1 MLPAGCT
8 VCSLQTII
16 LTQLMRPCM
25 QALIDEAHRLGL
37 RVLLDVVHSHV
48 SSNADDGLAG
58 KHLPQLPCFTAHA
71 CQNPPH
77 LSSLLQVTAG
87 HPNPLRLAAWRHG
100 LALAC
105 LETMHAIYC
114 VQTGEGTHVTHR

>member
-1 MLPAGCT
+1 M
-8 VCSLQTII
+8 
-16 LTQLMRPCM
+16 LTQLMRPPM

-58 KHLPQLPCFTAHA
+58 KHLPQLPCFAAHA

-87 HPNPLRLAAWRHG
+87 HPIRSG
-100 LALAC
+100 LLPD
-105 LETMHAIYC
+105 
-114 VQTGEGTHVTHR
+114 GTA